1 MHSAPS
7 VAYPVGRC
15 AFQRWVWG
23 VLVTLTTS
31 VLLVWVFS
39 QGHSPVWY
47 AALVA
52 ALWGA
57 IGGWSA
63 WHRTGTLTWDG
74 QVWCL
79 SGPVAGLDAADVTGE
94 VDVAWDVQKALL
106 LRWQP
111 ASDTLRA
118 KPVWLWLDSQAASH
132 RWQDVRRAVYQRSDL
147 Y

>member
-1 MHSAPS
+1 MDNAPS

-23 VLVTLTTS
+23 LWVMLTTV
-31 VLLVWVFS
+31 VLGVWVSS
-39 QGHSPVWY
+39 QGLSAAWF

-57 IGGWSA
+57 MWGWSA
-63 WHRTGTLTWDG
+63 GQLSGVLTWDG
-74 QVWCL
+74 QVWRL
-79 SGPVAGLDAADVTGE
+79 HGPVAGLNEATGE
-94 VDVAWDVQKALL
+94 VWVAWDAQKALL

-118 KPVWLWLDSQAASH
+118 KSAWLWLDSQASSH
-132 RWQDVRRAVYQRSDL
+132 RWQDVRRAVYQRNDL